1 MKVKKRVLSPKRIIW
16 LILIL
21 ISLIILLRVVEV
33 FYKYKEVTK
42 VQEKI
47 THQVHV
53 TAYTSR
59 PEETDDTPYLTAS
72 GSFVRDGVVASNFLP
87 LGTLIKIPEYFGD
100 KVFKV
105 EDRMSRRFNDRIDV
119 WFSDLD
125 KAIEFGKKLATIE
138 VL

>member
-1 MKVKKRVLSPKRIIW
+1 M
-16 LILIL
+16 
-21 ISLIILLRVVEV
+21 
-33 FYKYKEVTK
+33 TK

-138 VL
+138 VLWAV